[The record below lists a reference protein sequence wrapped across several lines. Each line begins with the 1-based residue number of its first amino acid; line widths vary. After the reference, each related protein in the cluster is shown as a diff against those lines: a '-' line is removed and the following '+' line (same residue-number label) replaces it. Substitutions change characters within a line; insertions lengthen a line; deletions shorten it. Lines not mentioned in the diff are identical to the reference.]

1 MIPLEFYTENGICS
15 NDGND
20 AESQTTDPENATVNR
35 RGGSEANIKSGS
47 RHDAQ
52 HVSICRHLGALG
64 ALPIGHGMEAATTL
78 APHSCVT
85 KPATESEK
93 SGPKRSLRDPFGLC
107 LIEFCAG
114 KALLAQQA
122 CTMLTQSKASA
133 SSSESISHNSS
144 ETPGVACVDV
154 VLVDRTEVR
163 HDAFMSMQGQSSN
176 DQQNA
181 PMAEGTLPT
190 QLSAPLSPELK
201 CTRLTVDIADLC
213 LERLPQ
219 FQRCERSVAMGKHLC
234 GVATDLTLRCYV
246 RALAA
251 AAAAVPEKSCETGHC
266 DEHLA
271 AATRTV
277 DVAGGLRGGV
287 ALALCCHH
295 LCEWDGYVD
304 TKWLSQ
310 HGIARGEF
318 ALMKR
323 LATKYRTHPCRQQ
336 RSHSRAGE
344 PRLGILPPQSGRTA
358 SVSEA
363 LVDALANKDLAPRCA
378 FVVSQGQYV
387 APLSW
392 LQLREHI

>member
-1 MIPLEFYTENGICS
+1 
-15 NDGND
+15 
-20 AESQTTDPENATVNR
+20 
-35 RGGSEANIKSGS
+35 
-47 RHDAQ
+47 
-52 HVSICRHLGALG
+52 
-64 ALPIGHGMEAATTL
+64 MEAATL
-78 APHSCVT
+78 APHSIGVT
-85 KPATESEK
+85 DPATESET
-93 SGPKRSLRDPFGLC
+93 SGSKRQSVRDPFGLC
-107 LIEFCAG
+107 LVEFCAG
-114 KALLAQQA
+114 KALLAKQA
-122 CTMLTQSKASA
+122 CTMLTQSKTLVSP
-133 SSSESISHNSS
+133 SESISHSLS
-144 ETPGVACVDV
+144 GTPEVACVDV

-163 HDAFMSMQGQSSN
+163 HDAFMPMRDQISK

-181 PMAEGTLPT
+181 PTAEATLPT
-190 QLSAPLSPELK
+190 QLSAPMSLELK

-219 FQRCERSVAMGKHLC
+219 FQRYVRSVAMGKHLC

-251 AAAAVPEKSCETGHC
+251 SAAAAAAAPEQSSEMGHHN
-266 DEHLA
+266 EFLA

-277 DVAGGLRGGV
+277 DVPSGVRGGV

-344 PRLGILPPQSGRTA
+344 SCRRVLAQQSGH
-358 SVSEA
+358 S
-363 LVDALANKDLAPRCA
+363 
-378 FVVSQGQYV
+378 
-387 APLSW
+387 
-392 LQLREHI
+392 